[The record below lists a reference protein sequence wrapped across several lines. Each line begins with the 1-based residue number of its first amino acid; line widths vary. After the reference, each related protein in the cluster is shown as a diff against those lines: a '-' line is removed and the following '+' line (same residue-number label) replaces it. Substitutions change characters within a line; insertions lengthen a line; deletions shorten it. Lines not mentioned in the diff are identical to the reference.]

1 MEGAGIPKTF
11 AEICREVRGHGWRR
25 VILLGEDLRDGPY
38 SLKACMA
45 QAGVLVLSPGA
56 ADRDWLRGIAAG
68 GAADDAA
75 RSRFCAMLADG
86 MEHGVQAVLSTDA
99 LLAGLAEGSG
109 VGAPVLVV
117 GEDGR

>member
-1 MEGAGIPKTF
+1 VEGAGIPKTF

-38 SLKACMA
+38 SLKACLA

-86 MEHGVQAVLSTDA
+86 MEHGVN
-99 LLAGLAEGSG
+99 G
-109 VGAPVLVV
+109 LVV
-117 GEDGR
+117 TDPTMLALVRTCANDAPIFDVTEV